1 MSEEILCTAR
11 TRDELA
17 KCFADEVAKQYKSHL
32 EFWQA
37 TAADDKEEYAM
48 WGARMQHEP
57 DTVRE
62 RALNRIKAVMANPK
76 YHRKYFRKVLK
87 VFVDW
92 DVIRIIPLTG
102 FYQNL
107 LARDITHAF
116 PINVE
121 YLINLKTMTVV
132 KIIHSQ
138 RVHL

>member
-1 MSEEILCTAR
+1 
-11 TRDELA
+11 
-17 KCFADEVAKQYKSHL
+17 
-32 EFWQA
+32 
-37 TAADDKEEYAM
+37 
-48 WGARMQHEP
+48 MQHEP
-57 DTVRE
+57 DTVKE
-62 RALNRIKAVMANPK
+62 RVLNRIKAVMANPQ

-92 DVIRIIPLTG
+92 DVIRIIPKTG

-121 YLINLKTMTVV
+121 YQINLKTMTVA
-132 KIIHSQ
+132 KIIHSE

>member
-17 KCFADEVAKQYKSHL
+17 KCFAEEVAKQYKSHL

-37 TAADDKEEYAM
+37 TAVDDREEYEM
-48 WGARMQHEP
+48 WGVRMQYEP
-57 DTVRE
+57 DTVKE
-62 RALNRIKAVMANPK
+62 RVLNRIKAVMANPQ
-76 YHRKYFRKVLK
+76 YHRKFFRKVLK

-92 DVIRIIPLTG
+92 DVIRIIPKTG

-121 YLINLKTMTVV
+121 YLINLKTMTVA
-132 KIIHSQ
+132 KIIHSE